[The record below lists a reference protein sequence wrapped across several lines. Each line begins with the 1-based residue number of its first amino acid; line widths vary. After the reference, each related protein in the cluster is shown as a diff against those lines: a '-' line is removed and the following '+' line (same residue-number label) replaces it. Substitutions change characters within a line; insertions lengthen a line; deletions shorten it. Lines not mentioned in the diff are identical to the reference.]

1 MFPNSTNKR
10 HGSLTMAFV
19 SVNKQSGFL
28 MPVALFIIIV
38 LGAMA
43 ILVSKK
49 VSESASSYVS
59 AGLSTQTFYAAE
71 SGAQAGLNA
80 LYFLDNDRQLVDGR
94 CAAMAI
100 SETLSAIGLENCTVA
115 VSCTCHYQ
123 NGNSCDS
130 TNSANYLGLT
140 GVTNS
145 FYTISSRAQCGVEP
159 TLSHHRIEVGA
170 SL

>member
-1 MFPNSTNKR
+1 M
-10 HGSLTMAFV
+10 SLNVASQPYRTTQLTSA
-19 SVNKQSGFL
+19 SLRKQSGFL

-80 LYFLDNDRQLVDGR
+80 LYFLDDDRQLVDGR
-94 CAAMAI
+94 CAVMAI
-100 SETLSAIGLENCTVA
+100 SETLSAVGLDNCRVT
-115 VSCTCHYQ
+115 VSCTCHYE
-123 NGNSCDS
+123 NGDSCDNS
-130 TNSANYLGLT
+130 NSANYLGLT
-140 GVTNS
+140 SITNS
-145 FYTISSRAQCGVEP
+145 FYTISSRAECGTAP